1 MYLMA
6 WSVPATALQLS
17 QDPSFVATP
26 PWLDNKS
33 RSVQESSTLL
43 HVISSQIFPQVLV
56 SLSFCFAVTAHSNT
70 ATYNIFLERHSAEYW
85 LLLELQTQVHTKVR
99 NHGEGPY

>member
-43 HVISSQIFPQVLV
+43 HVISSQIFPQV

-70 ATYNIFLERHSAEYW
+70 ATYNIFLERHSAEYRL
-85 LLLELQTQVHTKVR
+85 LLLELQTQIHAKVR
-99 NHGEGPY
+99 NHGEVPY

>member
-1 MYLMA
+1 MA

-43 HVISSQIFPQVLV
+43 HVISSQIFPQV

-70 ATYNIFLERHSAEYW
+70 ATYNIFRERHSAEYRL
-85 LLLELQTQVHTKVR
+85 LLLELQTQIHAKVR
-99 NHGEGPY
+99 NHGEVLYQY

>member
-1 MYLMA
+1 MA

-17 QDPSFVATP
+17 HDPSFVATP
-26 PWLDNKS
+26 PWLGNRS

-43 HVISSQIFPQVLV
+43 QVISSQIFPQVLV

-70 ATYNIFLERHSAEYW
+70 ATYNI
-85 LLLELQTQVHTKVR
+85 V
-99 NHGEGPY
+99 PP